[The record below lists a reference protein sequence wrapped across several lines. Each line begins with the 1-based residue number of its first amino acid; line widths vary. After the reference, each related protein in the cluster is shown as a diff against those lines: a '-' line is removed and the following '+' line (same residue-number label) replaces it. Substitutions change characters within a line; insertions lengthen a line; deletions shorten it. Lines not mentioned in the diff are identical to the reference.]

1 MTYDEIVSLAK
12 KEWLSFYHDFW
23 KQYIELERLF
33 LETDKYVAIDKD
45 NAKAF
50 SMQYNLILQAIC
62 AEVDVVI
69 KRLCLEYDNSIDVNN
84 MGQYI
89 ELINS
94 KDAEFKNTKVEL
106 NLYNIEILPW
116 ENIGYRNEKKEVI
129 CPYWWNGYI
138 NVKHKR
144 LLFSKAGNKFNIN
157 ARNLK
162 QANQKNVLGALAGLF
177 VLEMK
182 CLEKMRERLDG
193 EFEKYGYQHVTV
205 ELCDKFNDSIFQ
217 ETIDISENI

>member
-1 MTYDEIVSLAK
+1 MRAFLSIFYLYIAK
-12 KEWLSFYHDFW
+12 TAVVLSPLLFLSF
-23 KQYIELERLF
+23 L
-33 LETDKYVAIDKD
+33 
-45 NAKAF
+45 
-50 SMQYNLILQAIC
+50 MQYNLILQAIC

-116 ENIGYRNEKKEVI
+116 ENIGYRNKKNEVI

-182 CLEKMRERLDG
+182 CLEKMRERLDA

-217 ETIDISENI
+217 ETIDISKNI

>member
-12 KEWLSFYHDFW
+12 KELLSFYHDFW

-33 LETDKYVAIDKD
+33 LETEKYVAIDKD

-94 KDAEFKNTKVEL
+94 QDAEFKNTKVEL

-116 ENIGYRNEKKEVI
+116 ENIGYRNKKKEVI

-144 LLFSKAGNKFNIN
+144 LLFSKASNNFNID

-182 CLEKMRERLDG
+182 CLEKMRYRLDT